1 MNHISHPQPS
11 MGRVRTPSSC
21 LRGVYLWWE
30 PSYGTSHPLPP
41 YLLWNSHHAKPLPH
55 WGKFPEEPLLRMSMK
70 LGGTSYV
77 PAHTSKTFDDLT
89 WIRPSAQ
96 KSCRVRNKLRHSRIR
111 SYELLS
117 EWIIHVN
124 WVERRHNVHVNVRQ
138 TRHQIVQA
146 L

>member
-1 MNHISHPQPS
+1 MDHISQRL
-11 MGRVRTPSSC
+11 GRVCTPSSC

-30 PSYGTSHPLPP
+30 PSDGTSDPLPIP
-41 YLLWNSHHAKPLPH
+41 PCLLMDTM
-55 WGKFPEEPLLRMSMK
+55 KFTSRKTPSSYITLGGPLLRMSME
-70 LGGTSYV
+70 LSGTSYV

-96 KSCRVRNKLRHSRIR
+96 KSCRVRNKLRHSRVR

-124 WVERRHNVHVNVRQ
+124 WVERRRLLHVNVHQ
-138 TRHQIVQA
+138 TRHQIV
-146 L
+146 